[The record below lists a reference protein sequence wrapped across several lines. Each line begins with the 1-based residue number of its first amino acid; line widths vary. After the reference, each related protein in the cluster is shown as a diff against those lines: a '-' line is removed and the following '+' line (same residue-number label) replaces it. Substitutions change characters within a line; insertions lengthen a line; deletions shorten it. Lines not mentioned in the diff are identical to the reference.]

1 MTTRDTTLGLVA
13 LGLVVVLAL
22 SYGTP
27 VGRRLAH
34 QALRGAR
41 VVYNVSGDALPA
53 VVLRFWGDAPA
64 SAIDVK
70 VYESGRI
77 VVSRPGRTDVVR
89 DRAATGKIIAAS
101 QLALGDFNASGCDIS
116 PGGFNADLFTLVRG
130 ERRGSVC
137 RHAVDWPQGRW
148 TRQLLRDVAEH
159 LPPDAMLP
167 VKF

>member
-1 MTTRDTTLGLVA
+1 MTTRDTTLSLVA
-13 LGLVVVLAL
+13 LGLVAVLAL

-27 VGRRLAH
+27 AGRRLAR
-34 QALRGAR
+34 QAQRGAR
-41 VVYNVSGDALPA
+41 VIYNVSGDALPA

-64 SAIDVK
+64 SALEVK

-77 VVSRPGRTDVVR
+77 VVSRPGRAHAVR
-89 DRAATGKIIAAS
+89 DRAAAEKIIAAS
-101 QLALGDFNASGCDIS
+101 QLALGDFNASGCDSS
-116 PGGFNADLFTLVRG
+116 PGGMNGDLFTLVRG

-137 RHAVDWPQGRW
+137 RHALDWPRGRW